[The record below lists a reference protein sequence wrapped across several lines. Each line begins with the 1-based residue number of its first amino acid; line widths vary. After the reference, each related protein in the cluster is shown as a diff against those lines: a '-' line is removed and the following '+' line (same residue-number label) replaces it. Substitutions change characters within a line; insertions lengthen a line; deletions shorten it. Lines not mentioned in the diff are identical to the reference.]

1 MPVEDIRQQN
11 YNDELIKMKLQTI
24 SLNARPK
31 VEKRA
36 PVKQIVTQQQ
46 IDDYRS
52 KLNKPV
58 IVGGKKYKYSKP
70 GEAPELEEINED
82 VMDIVLD
89 DEQLGKTRLNI
100 KKLTEEYNANIEK
113 IVELEQQ
120 KKDFLYRVNNEP
132 DYVEFLGKMDE
143 LKQQKKDI
151 EKEIINKEK
160 LLNKIIIDDR
170 IPSKVKKEKIEN
182 KKNDINVLQK
192 YIDKIV
198 KEIEEGKDGII
209 KIDDIIN
216 DNIRKVDNNI
226 NDIKEENEEK
236 QKIIMILRQRI
247 NDNEQNKSIKQAEE
261 QRVKAINRERVKNYQ
276 EQLNQLNSGQFSII
290 QQETETEGEWLERLK
305 NMGETI
311 FDDERINLE
320 SNLYNV
326 KELRKNLKEIIKD
339 DVIIDDVI
347 RAFNVVE
354 EDVYQLNTIFNPYI
368 KNKFIKIYGKFNPRI
383 TFDNVY
389 NLLSDILY
397 QGKHGMKKDNDG
409 TDEKDDDVEVKKSNL
424 DMSPQTDEGDI
435 NTSSSIE
442 TTPQLE
448 YKVGS
453 IISSLGSML
462 SDKLTGKPLTLEY
475 KPPKEEEKYD
485 EEEPPPPQFNDI
497 DLYNGDD
504 FKIGVYNNSFMI
516 YNKENDKV
524 LYLKIASNLNSILL
538 AYDNDGKGE
547 IRDSEEA
554 IGRYRLYGGREGIS
568 FGGKTF
574 IKWLSEKTN
583 VYSIKTDEKKGIKN
597 DTETILKYFGGSG
610 TLTKITKYLKDQ
622 YEMTNTQQKILKD
635 SSGKKIISNG
645 KDLMGFGVGLP
656 KDIPK
661 GLIPFGRCKLH
672 LYKLYYD
679 NEFVLKDSSGFNIPG
694 VKNVKVSDDF
704 VTIIMKIHNNE
715 NVNQSFIKKLSS
727 NEQDLYDLF
736 IFKCGFKNL
745 DNDHKSKIDK
755 LKSNLEVIQGE
766 IEAGNDNKEILKEL
780 YDVLHQLAVYKCI
793 SLNDAKK
800 HYNTIKNDYF
810 KK

>member
-70 GEAPELEEINED
+70 GEAPDLEEIDDTVIER
-82 VMDIVLD
+82 VLN
-89 DEQLGKTRLNI
+89 DEQIGLGRDLI
-100 KKLTEEYNANIEK
+100 KDYTNDYNKYIK
-113 IVELEQQ
+113 DIKELEQQ
-120 KKDFLYRVNNEP
+120 KKDKIYEVNNDP
-132 DYVEFLGKMDE
+132 DYIKGIKMKNDLE
-143 LKQQKKDI
+143 QQKKDI
-151 EKEIINKEK
+151 EKEMINKKK
-160 LLNKIIIDDR
+160 LIKQMSNDIR
-170 IPSKVKKEKIEN
+170 NSEKIKIE
-182 KKNDINVLQK
+182 KNDIIQLNIEL
-192 YIDKIV
+192 DKIKKDIKDGEDFSENV
-198 KEIEEGKDGII
+198 EEYLNEQLEKLDDAIDEKKKEIEKVEKEITTI
-209 KIDDIIN
+209 QQDIREN
-216 DNIRKVDNNI
+216 DQRKSVN
-226 NDIKEENEEK
+226 
-236 QKIIMILRQRI
+236 
-247 NDNEQNKSIKQAEE
+247 QAEE

-290 QQETETEGEWLERLK
+290 QQENETEQEWLERLK
-305 NMGETI
+305 DMGETI
-311 FDDERINLE
+311 FDDERIKLE

-339 DVIIDDVI
+339 EVIIDDVI
-347 RAFNVVE
+347 RTFNVVE
-354 EDVYQLNTIFNPYI
+354 NDVYQLNTIFNPYI
-368 KNKFIKIYGKFNPRI
+368 KNKFIKVYGKFNPRI
-383 TFDNVY
+383 TEKMVVDFLN
-389 NLLSDILY
+389 DILF
-397 QGKHGMKKDNDG
+397 QGKHGINKINDG
-409 TDEKDDDVEVKKSNL
+409 VDDEDDDVVIDKDNL
-424 DMSPQTDEGDI
+424 KDKNIPDDGDI
-435 NTSSSIE
+435 NTSSSNE
-442 TTPQLE
+442 TTPPID
-448 YKVGS
+448 YSVGS
-453 IISSLGSML
+453 MFSNLGSML
-462 SDKLTGKPLTLEY
+462 TDKLTGRPLALEY
-475 KPPKEEEKYD
+475 KPPKEEETKEEELKEEETKEEKKESKPYKKEKLGFDD
-485 EEEPPPPQFNDI
+485 EEYETKYVSDKFE
-497 DLYNGDD
+497 
-504 FKIGVYNNSFMI
+504 IGVSNNIVRLFN
-516 YNKENDKV
+516 YYGKGGGTKV
-524 LYLKIASNLNSILL
+524 YIKVGTNRQILL
-538 AYDNDGKGE
+538 SRSGKPETFKVYGNTGISIYGQFIPWLGEHFKLYTKDDYPEIKKILAGGKGTAVE
-547 IRDSEEA
+547 IHKFLQSE
-554 IGRYRLYGGREGIS
+554 YGLIPIS
-568 FGGKTF
+568 PDR
-574 IKWLSEKTN
+574 
-583 VYSIKTDEKKGIKN
+583 VDYKGEQVK
-597 DTETILKYFGGSG
+597 GW
-610 TLTKITKYLKDQ
+610 
-622 YEMTNTQQKILKD
+622 
-635 SSGKKIISNG
+635 
-645 KDLMGFGVGLP
+645 GVGLP
-656 KDIPK
+656 EDIPK

-679 NEFVLKDSSGFNIPG
+679 NEFVLKDLSGFNIPG

-704 VTIIMKIHNNE
+704 VAIIMKIHNNE